1 MKEPLKDP
9 SYHSTSCRCY
19 WIMGEESFTTRGGII
34 ILVITTIILV
44 IIIIILIINMIITI
58 IIALLE
64 DGCEFKSPR
73 K

>member
-19 WIMGEESFTTRGGII
+19 WIMGEGEFYNKGLGGI
-34 ILVITTIILV
+34 IILV
-44 IIIIILIINMIITI
+44 IIIIITILTMIITI